1 MNKPKKIFVI
11 VQEDGDLYC
20 AAMSQELADQII
32 AEDTA
37 KGDLQ
42 PGAFVTDLNFF
53 QLKLQRLEIRLWPK
67 SNEPKRNVDVM
78 VV

>member
-1 MNKPKKIFVI
+1 MNKSKIFII

-20 AAMSQELADQII
+20 CAVSQELADQII
-32 AEDTA
+32 IEDTA

-53 QLKLQRLEIRLWPK
+53 K
-67 SNEPKRNVDVM
+67 S
-78 VV
+78 

>member
-1 MNKPKKIFVI
+1 MNKSKKIFVI

-53 QLKLQRLEIRLWPK
+53 K
-67 SNEPKRNVDVM
+67 S
-78 VV
+78 